1 MGKTVFI
8 HGKKFRKNISS
19 AKIQNAVKNIA
30 VKIDHDFK
38 NEIPIF
44 ISVLNGSFMFASDLL
59 KKIKIECEISFIKVS
74 SYSGERS
81 KGKVNKL
88 IGLNGKLKGRM
99 VIVLEDI
106 VDSGTTL
113 EAIIAELK
121 KLNPKRIKIAALF
134 FKPDAYKKKI
144 RLDYIGMNV
153 PNDFIVGYGLDYEG
167 LGRNLSDIYIL
178 KT

>member
-1 MGKTVFI
+1 MEEIIKI
-8 HGKKFRKNISS
+8 HNKKFKKYIS
-19 AKIQNAVKNIA
+19 A
-30 VKIDHDFK
+30 VKIYKAIAKIAGKINHDFK
-38 NEIPIF
+38 HEKPIF
-44 ISVLNGSFMFASDLL
+44 ISVLNGSFMFSSDLL

-74 SYSGERS
+74 SYSGEKS

-88 IGLNGKLKGRM
+88 IGLNGKLKGRT

-113 EAIIAELK
+113 EVIVAELK

-134 FKPDAYKKKI
+134 FKPYAYKKKI
-144 RLDYIGMNV
+144 RLDYIGMDV
-153 PNDFIVGYGLDYEG
+153 PNDFIIGYGLDYDG

-178 KT
+178 KP